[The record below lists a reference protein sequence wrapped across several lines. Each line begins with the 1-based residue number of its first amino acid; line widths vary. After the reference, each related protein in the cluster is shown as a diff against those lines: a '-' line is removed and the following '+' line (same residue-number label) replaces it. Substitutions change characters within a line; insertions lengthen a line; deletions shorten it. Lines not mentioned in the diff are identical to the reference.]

1 MFVAALAA
9 LVLSFGAPTVAHAGL
24 LGGLLG
30 VVGGTLDSVTGILT
44 SGWDD
49 DASTPPVPMSTVAD
63 AIGADDLWRYGITG
77 KGVGVAVIDTGMVP
91 VKGLTGTDKV
101 VNGPDLSFD
110 SQSDDLRYLD
120 GFGHGTHMA
129 GIIAGNDG
137 TRGGFRGVA
146 PGAQLVNVKVGAYD
160 GAVDVS
166 QVIAAIDWVV
176 QHRNDPGMNIR
187 VLNLSFGTDGVQS
200 HLLDPL
206 AHAVE
211 VAWRHGIVVVVG
223 AGNDGTDRPMLVNP
237 AMNPYVIAAGAVD
250 LKATASVT
258 DDKVAPFSSRGS
270 PSRWAD
276 LVAPGVSIASLRD
289 PGSTIDQE
297 HPGAVVDDRFF
308 RGSGTSQAAAV
319 TSGAVALLLQ
329 ARPNL
334 SPDQVKALLKAT
346 ATPIAG
352 ATSRQQGTG
361 RLDVKLAALDPIP
374 LGATQKWTTGSGTGT
389 LEAARGS
396 AHVADDGIE
405 LTGEQDIFGR
415 PWNGATWAPA
425 ALAGTTWTDGTWNGS
440 VWTGDCW
447 CGESWTG
454 RTWIG
459 RTWIGS
465 SWTGRTWIG
474 RTWIGRTWIGR
485 TWIDDG
491 WTGRTW
497 IGSSWTGRVWM
508 SA

>member
-1 MFVAALAA
+1 
-9 LVLSFGAPTVAHAGL
+9 
-24 LGGLLG
+24 
-30 VVGGTLDSVTGILT
+30 
-44 SGWDD
+44 
-49 DASTPPVPMSTVAD
+49 
-63 AIGADDLWRYGITG
+63 
-77 KGVGVAVIDTGMVP
+77 
-91 VKGLTGTDKV
+91 
-101 VNGPDLSFD
+101 
-110 SQSDDLRYLD
+110 
-120 GFGHGTHMA
+120 
-129 GIIAGNDG
+129 
-137 TRGGFRGVA
+137 
-146 PGAQLVNVKVGAYD
+146 
-160 GAVDVS
+160 
-166 QVIAAIDWVV
+166 
-176 QHRNDPGMNIR
+176 
-187 VLNLSFGTDGVQS
+187 
-200 HLLDPL
+200 
-206 AHAVE
+206 
-211 VAWRHGIVVVVG
+211 
-223 AGNDGTDRPMLVNP
+223 
-237 AMNPYVIAAGAVD
+237 
-250 LKATASVT
+250 
-258 DDKVAPFSSRGS
+258 
-270 PSRWAD
+270 
-276 LVAPGVSIASLRD
+276 VAPGVSIASLRD

-297 HPGAVVDDRFF
+297 HPGAVVDDRYF

-352 ATSRQQGTG
+352 AGLRAQGAG
-361 RLDVKLAALDPIP
+361 RLDVKLAAVDPVP
-374 LGATQKWTTGSGTGT
+374 LGASQKWTTGAGTGS
-389 LEAARGS
+389 LEAARGT
-396 AHVADDGIE
+396 AHAADDGID

-425 ALAGTTWTDGTWNGS
+425 AMAGTTWTDGTWNGS

-474 RTWIGRTWIGR
+474 RTWIGRTWTGR
-485 TWIDDG
+485 TWIGDG

>member
-1 MFVAALAA
+1 
-9 LVLSFGAPTVAHAGL
+9 
-24 LGGLLG
+24 
-30 VVGGTLDSVTGILT
+30 
-44 SGWDD
+44 
-49 DASTPPVPMSTVAD
+49 
-63 AIGADDLWRYGITG
+63 
-77 KGVGVAVIDTGMVP
+77 
-91 VKGLTGTDKV
+91 
-101 VNGPDLSFD
+101 
-110 SQSDDLRYLD
+110 
-120 GFGHGTHMA
+120 
-129 GIIAGNDG
+129 
-137 TRGGFRGVA
+137 
-146 PGAQLVNVKVGAYD
+146 
-160 GAVDVS
+160 
-166 QVIAAIDWVV
+166 
-176 QHRNDPGMNIR
+176 MNIR
-187 VLNLSFGTDGVQS
+187 VLNLSYGTDSVQS
-200 HLLDPL
+200 HLIDPL
-206 AHAVE
+206 AYAVE

-223 AGNDGTDRPMLVNP
+223 AGNDGTDRPRLVNP
-237 AMNPYVIAAGAVD
+237 AVNPYVIAVGAAD
-250 LKATASVT
+250 LHATASVT
-258 DDKVAPFSSRGS
+258 DDTVAPFSSRGS
-270 PSRWAD
+270 SSRSAD

-297 HPGAVVDDRFF
+297 HPGAVVEERFF

-329 ARPNL
+329 ARPKL

-352 ATSRQQGTG
+352 AGLRAQGAG
-361 RLDVKLAALDPIP
+361 RLDVKLAAVDPVP
-374 LGATQKWTTGSGTGT
+374 LGASQKWTTGAGTGS
-389 LEAARGS
+389 LEAARGT
-396 AHVADDGIE
+396 AHVADDGID

-425 ALAGTTWTDGTWNGS
+425 AMAGTTWTDGTWNGS

-474 RTWIGRTWIGR
+474 RTWIGRTWTGR
-485 TWIDDG
+485 TWIGDG